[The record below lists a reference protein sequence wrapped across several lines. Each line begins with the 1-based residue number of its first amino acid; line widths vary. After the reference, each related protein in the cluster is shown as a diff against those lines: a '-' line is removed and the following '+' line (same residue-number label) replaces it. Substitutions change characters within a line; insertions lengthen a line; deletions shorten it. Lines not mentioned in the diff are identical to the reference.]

1 MKPTKIP
8 RSVLVMIHTPDMQ
21 FLLLKRVCKNEFS
34 NKVDRDFWQSVTG
47 SLDFEDELPIDAAR
61 RELFEETGLRAEDYE
76 FRDLM
81 HTTEYEIFPE
91 WRYRY
96 AEGVTHNTEYQ
107 FALCVPDTVVAVR
120 LAEGEHTD
128 FQWLPASEAA
138 DACFSWNN
146 AGAIRRLVGID

>member
-1 MKPTKIP
+1 MKPPKIP

-34 NKVDRDFWQSVTG
+34 NKIDADFWQSVTG

-107 FALCVPDTVVAVR
+107 FALCVPDTTVTVR
-120 LAEGEHTD
+120 LAQTEHTE
-128 FQWLPASEAA
+128 FQWLPAREAA
-138 DACFSWNN
+138 DLCFSWNN
-146 AGAIRRLVGID
+146 AGAIRRLAGID